1 MCNYLQNE
9 QCQFFHLLNLL
20 NTSRGMFLH
29 FLLHQLWHASHSTIY
44 KSGFLMWYQ
53 TPGILHIQNT
63 STIEIFSGKKKITVF
78 IWFSRNGSTVLNIDE
93 STLSFYF
100 YQMWCLTLQFHL
112 KYKMHSQLCNF
123 HNQPQPL
130 TRANVYL
137 QLQIVW
143 LKKVKKFVSCYG
155 L

>member
-1 MCNYLQNE
+1 MCNYLQHE

-20 NTSRGMFLH
+20 NTSRGMFSH
-29 FLLHQLWHASHSTIY
+29 FLWHASHSTIF

-53 TPGILHIQNT
+53 THHILHIQNT

-100 YQMWCLTLQFHL
+100 IKCDVWHVSPTWNIKCIRNCLNSAINRICLL
-112 KYKMHSQLCNF
+112 
-123 HNQPQPL
+123 L

-137 QLQIVW
+137 
-143 LKKVKKFVSCYG
+143 
-155 L
+155 